1 LIAVRAYLR
10 NLQNKPDTA
19 VNLLLRSIGRFSTP
33 DADDL
38 KMWDCVMQTVK
49 PDNVTTVL
57 QKAQDERLKLSNVG
71 QGSFFFSFTARFH
84 ILHAHQPL
92 LLISPAMRHRTWNPA
107 RKIVPQLSWVG
118 FLRFHFMTPTFVK

>member
-1 LIAVRAYLR
+1 
-10 NLQNKPDTA
+10 LQNKPDTA

-71 QGSFFFSFTARFH
+71 QGSFFFFFIYCTFPHLTCTPAIVVDQPSDASPDLESGAENRSSIVMGGFPLFPFH
-84 ILHAHQPL
+84 DTDIRQ
-92 LLISPAMRHRTWNPA
+92 I
-107 RKIVPQLSWVG
+107 I
-118 FLRFHFMTPTFVK
+118 